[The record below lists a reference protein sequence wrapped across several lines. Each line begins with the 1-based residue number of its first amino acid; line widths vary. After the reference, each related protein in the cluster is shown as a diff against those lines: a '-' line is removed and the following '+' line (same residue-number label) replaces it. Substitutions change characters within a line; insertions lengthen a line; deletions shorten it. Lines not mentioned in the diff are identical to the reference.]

1 MNLTTLIPNFPPLIS
16 SLQTLQQNHKN
27 MQFETAKQLL
37 LKAISSVNGA
47 VEKKNTIP
55 VLQNIKIE
63 VQNDKVV
70 LLATDMDIL
79 VTSTFESDMK
89 KSGSTTV
96 PAQMFFDIVRKI
108 PDGSN
113 IMISQENPSILQI
126 KSGKS
131 KYSLPCIDA
140 SEFPNLSE
148 GELGEEIE
156 IDAEKLTKM
165 IDKTRFAISNDETR
179 YYLNGLFLQAL
190 KKDSGFELRTV
201 ATDGHRL
208 GLSFLVTEN
217 LKTPFGVILP
227 KKSVAEIRRIIDGS
241 KSIKISV
248 SRVKIKIIAGNTTIV
263 SKLIDGEFPDYDKV
277 LPKNNTQI
285 AVINRRNFFDCVDRV
300 STVATD
306 KHRSI
311 KVVVEN
317 GKMNLQVNTNDGS
330 FAYEELDVNYSGERI
345 ETGFNSRYLLD
356 IIGQIDKEELLM
368 RFKDGGSPALIEAKD
383 MNSVF
388 VIMPV
393 RV

>member
-1 MNLTTLIPNFPPLIS
+1 
-16 SLQTLQQNHKN
+16 
-27 MQFETAKQLL
+27 MQFEVAKQLL
-37 LKAISSVNGA
+37 LKAISNVNGA

-63 VQNDKVV
+63 AKDDKVI

-89 KSGSTTV
+89 KSGTTTV

-108 PDGSN
+108 PDGSS
-113 IMISQENPSILQI
+113 IMISQESPSILQI

-148 GELGEEIE
+148 GELGEEVEIE
-156 IDAEKLTKM
+156 ADKLSKM

-179 YYLNGLFLQAL
+179 YYLNGLYLQAM

-201 ATDGHRL
+201 ATDGHRMA
-208 GLSFLVTEN
+208 LSFLVAD

-241 KSIKISV
+241 KTVKISV
-248 SRVKIKIIAGNTTIV
+248 SRVKIKVTTDQTTII

-285 AVINRRNFFDCVDRV
+285 ALINKKNFFDCVDRV

-311 KVVVEN
+311 KLVIEN

-330 FAYEELDVNYSGERI
+330 FAYEELDVNYSGDRI

-356 IIGQIDKEELLM
+356 IIGQIDKEELMM
-368 RFKDGGSPALIEAKD
+368 RFRDGGSPALIEAKD

-393 RV
+393 RI

>member
-1 MNLTTLIPNFPPLIS
+1 
-16 SLQTLQQNHKN
+16 
-27 MQFETAKQLL
+27 MQFEVAKQLL
-37 LKAISSVNGA
+37 LKAISNVNGA

-63 VQNDKVV
+63 AKDDKVI

-89 KSGSTTV
+89 KSGTTTV

-108 PDGSN
+108 PDGSS
-113 IMISQENPSILQI
+113 IMISQESPSILQI

-148 GELGEEIE
+148 GELGEEVEIE
-156 IDAEKLTKM
+156 ADKLSKM

-179 YYLNGLFLQAL
+179 YYLNGLYLQAM

-201 ATDGHRL
+201 ATDGHRMA
-208 GLSFLVTEN
+208 LSFLASD

-241 KSIKISV
+241 KTVKISV
-248 SRVKIKIIAGNTTIV
+248 SRVKIKVTTDQTTIV

-285 AVINRRNFFDCVDRV
+285 ALINRKNFFDCVDRV

-311 KVVVEN
+311 KLVIEN

-330 FAYEELDVNYSGERI
+330 FAYEELDVNYSGDRI

-356 IIGQIDKEELLM
+356 IIGQIDKEELMM
-368 RFKDGGSPALIEAKD
+368 RFRDGGSPALIEAKD

-393 RV
+393 RI

>member
-1 MNLTTLIPNFPPLIS
+1 
-16 SLQTLQQNHKN
+16 
-27 MQFETAKQLL
+27 MQFEVAKQVL
-37 LKAISSVNGA
+37 LKAIANVNGA

-63 VQNDKVV
+63 AKDDKVV

-79 VTSTFESDMK
+79 VTSSFESDMK
-89 KSGSTTV
+89 TSGSTTV

-108 PDGSN
+108 PDGSSV
-113 IMISQENPSILQI
+113 MISQDSPTIMQI

-131 KYSLPCIDA
+131 KYNLPCIDA

-148 GELGEEIE
+148 GELSEEIE
-156 IDAEKLTKM
+156 VEAEKFAKM

-190 KKDSGFELRTV
+190 QKDSGFELRTI

-208 GLSFLVTEN
+208 ALSFLVSD
-217 LKTPFGVILP
+217 LKAPFGVILP

-241 KSIKISV
+241 KKVKIAV
-248 SRVKIKIIAGNTTIV
+248 SRVKIKITTDQTTIV

-285 AVINRRNFFDCVDRV
+285 ALINRRNFFDCVDRV

-306 KHRSI
+306 KHSSVKLI
-311 KVVVEN
+311 IEN
-317 GKMNLQVNTNDGS
+317 GKMSLQVNTNDGS

-368 RFKDGGSPALIEAKD
+368 RFKDGASPALIEAKD
-383 MNSVF
+383 MSSVF

-393 RV
+393 RI

>member
-1 MNLTTLIPNFPPLIS
+1 
-16 SLQTLQQNHKN
+16 
-27 MQFETAKQLL
+27 MQFEVAKQVL
-37 LKAISSVNGA
+37 LKAIANVNGA

-63 VQNDKVV
+63 AKDDKVV

-79 VTSTFESDMK
+79 VTSSFESDMK
-89 KSGSTTV
+89 NSGSTTV

-108 PDGSN
+108 PDGSSV
-113 IMISQENPSILQI
+113 MISQDSPTIMQI

-148 GELGEEIE
+148 GELSAEIE
-156 IDAEKLTKM
+156 VEAEKFAKM

-190 KKDSGFELRTV
+190 QKDSGFELRTI

-208 GLSFLVTEN
+208 ALSFLVSD
-217 LKTPFGVILP
+217 LKAPFGVILP

-241 KSIKISV
+241 KKVKIAV
-248 SRVKIKIIAGNTTIV
+248 SRVKIKITTDQATIV

-306 KHRSI
+306 KHRSVKLI
-311 KVVVEN
+311 IEN
-317 GKMNLQVNTNDGS
+317 GKMSLQVNTNDGS

-368 RFKDGGSPALIEAKD
+368 RFKDGASPALIEAKD
-383 MNSVF
+383 MSSVF

-393 RV
+393 RI

>member
-1 MNLTTLIPNFPPLIS
+1 
-16 SLQTLQQNHKN
+16 
-27 MQFETAKQLL
+27 MQFEVAKQVL
-37 LKAISSVNGA
+37 LKAIANVNGA

-63 VQNDKVV
+63 AKDDKVV

-79 VTSTFESDMK
+79 VTSSFESDMK
-89 KSGSTTV
+89 TSGSTTV

-108 PDGSN
+108 PDGSSV
-113 IMISQENPSILQI
+113 MISQDSPTIMQI

-131 KYSLPCIDA
+131 KYNLPCIDA

-148 GELGEEIE
+148 GELSEEIE
-156 IDAEKLTKM
+156 VEAEKFAKM

-190 KKDSGFELRTV
+190 QKDSGFELRTI

-208 GLSFLVTEN
+208 ALSFLVSD
-217 LKTPFGVILP
+217 LKAPFGVILP

-241 KSIKISV
+241 KKVKIAV
-248 SRVKIKIIAGNTTIV
+248 SRVKIKITTDQTTIV

-285 AVINRRNFFDCVDRV
+285 ALINRRNFFDCVDRV

-306 KHRSI
+306 KHRSVKLI
-311 KVVVEN
+311 IEN
-317 GKMNLQVNTNDGS
+317 GKMSLQVNTNDGS

-368 RFKDGGSPALIEAKD
+368 RFKDGASPALIEAKD
-383 MNSVF
+383 MSSVF

-393 RV
+393 RI

>member
-1 MNLTTLIPNFPPLIS
+1 
-16 SLQTLQQNHKN
+16 
-27 MQFETAKQLL
+27 MQFQVAKQLL
-37 LKAISSVNGA
+37 LKAIASVNGA

-55 VLQNIKIE
+55 VLQNIKID
-63 VQNDKVV
+63 VKNDRVV

-89 KSGSTTV
+89 TGGATTV

-113 IMISQENPSILQI
+113 IMISQESPTILQI

-131 KYSLPCIDA
+131 KYNLPCIDA
-140 SEFPNLSE
+140 AEFPNLSE
-148 GELGEEIE
+148 GELGEEVE
-156 IDAEKLTKM
+156 IDAEKLSKM

-179 YYLNGLFLQAL
+179 YYLNGLYLQAM

-208 GLSFLVTEN
+208 ALSFLAAIN

-241 KSIKISV
+241 KKIRLAV
-248 SRVKIKIIAGNTTIV
+248 SRVKIKITTEQTTIV

-285 AVINRRNFFDCVDRV
+285 AVINKKNFFDCVDRV

-311 KVVVEN
+311 KLVIEN

-383 MNSVF
+383 MTSIF

>member
-1 MNLTTLIPNFPPLIS
+1 
-16 SLQTLQQNHKN
+16 
-27 MQFETAKQLL
+27 MQFEVAKQIL

-63 VQNDKVV
+63 AKNDHVT

-79 VTSTFESDMK
+79 VTSNFESDMK
-89 KSGSTTV
+89 KSGATTV

-108 PDGSN
+108 PDGSK
-113 IMISQENPSILQI
+113 IMISQEAPTTLQI

-131 KYSLPCIDA
+131 KYSLPCIEA

-156 IDAEKLTKM
+156 IDAEKMSKM
-165 IDKTRFAISNDETR
+165 IDKTRFAISNDESR
-179 YYLNGLFLQAL
+179 YYLNGLFLQGF

-208 GLSFLVTEN
+208 GLSFLPAEN
-217 LKTPFGVILP
+217 IKTPFGVILP
-227 KKSVAEIRRIIDGS
+227 KKSVAEIRRLIDGK
-241 KSIKISV
+241 KSAKIAV
-248 SRVKIKIIAGNTTIV
+248 SRVKIKVTTDNATIV
-263 SKLIDGEFPDYDKV
+263 SKLIDGDFPDYDKV
-277 LPKNNTQI
+277 VPKNNTQI
-285 AVINRRNFFDCVDRV
+285 AVINKRDFFDCVDRV
-300 STVATD
+300 STVAND

-311 KVVVEN
+311 KVVLEN
-317 GKMNLQVNTNDGS
+317 GKMNLQVSTNDGS
-330 FAYEELDVNYSGERI
+330 FAYEELDINYSGERI
-345 ETGFNSRYLLD
+345 EAGFNSRYLLD

-368 RFKDGGSPALIEAKD
+368 RFKDGNSPALIEAKE

-393 RV
+393 RI

>member
-1 MNLTTLIPNFPPLIS
+1 
-16 SLQTLQQNHKN
+16 
-27 MQFETAKQLL
+27 MQFEVAKQVL
-37 LKAISSVNGA
+37 LKAIANVNGA

-63 VQNDKVV
+63 AKDDKVV

-79 VTSTFESDMK
+79 VTSSFESDMK
-89 KSGSTTV
+89 TSGSTTV

-108 PDGSN
+108 PDGSSV
-113 IMISQENPSILQI
+113 MISQDSPTIMQI

-148 GELGEEIE
+148 GELSEEIE
-156 IDAEKLTKM
+156 VEAEKFAKM

-190 KKDSGFELRTV
+190 QKDSGFELRTI

-208 GLSFLVTEN
+208 ALSFLVSD
-217 LKTPFGVILP
+217 LKAPFGVILP

-241 KSIKISV
+241 KKVKIAV
-248 SRVKIKIIAGNTTIV
+248 SRVKIKITTDQATIV

-306 KHRSI
+306 KHRSVKLI
-311 KVVVEN
+311 IEN
-317 GKMNLQVNTNDGS
+317 GKMSLQVNTNDGS

-356 IIGQIDKEELLM
+356 IVGQIDKEELLM
-368 RFKDGGSPALIEAKD
+368 RFKDGASPALIEAKD
-383 MNSVF
+383 MSSVF

-393 RV
+393 RI

>member
-1 MNLTTLIPNFPPLIS
+1 
-16 SLQTLQQNHKN
+16 
-27 MQFETAKQLL
+27 MQFEVAKQVL
-37 LKAISSVNGA
+37 LKAIANVNGA

-63 VQNDKVV
+63 AKDDKVV

-79 VTSTFESDMK
+79 VTSSFESDMK
-89 KSGSTTV
+89 TSGSTTV

-108 PDGSN
+108 PDGSSV
-113 IMISQENPSILQI
+113 MISQDSPTIMQI

-148 GELGEEIE
+148 GELSAEIE
-156 IDAEKLTKM
+156 VEAEKFAKM

-190 KKDSGFELRTV
+190 QKDSGFELRTI

-208 GLSFLVTEN
+208 ALSFLVSD
-217 LKTPFGVILP
+217 LKAPFGVILP

-241 KSIKISV
+241 KKVKIAV
-248 SRVKIKIIAGNTTIV
+248 SRVKIKITTDQTTIV

-311 KVVVEN
+311 KLIIEN
-317 GKMNLQVNTNDGS
+317 GKMSLQVNTNDGS

-368 RFKDGGSPALIEAKD
+368 RFKDGASPALIEAKD
-383 MNSVF
+383 MSSVF

-393 RV
+393 RI

>member
-1 MNLTTLIPNFPPLIS
+1 
-16 SLQTLQQNHKN
+16 
-27 MQFETAKQLL
+27 MQFEVAKQLL
-37 LKAISSVNGA
+37 LKAISNVNGA

-63 VQNDKVV
+63 AKDDKVV

-89 KSGSTTV
+89 KSGTTTV

-108 PDGSN
+108 PDGSS
-113 IMISQENPSILQI
+113 IMISQESPSILQI

-148 GELGEEIE
+148 GELGEEVEIE
-156 IDAEKLTKM
+156 ADKLSKM

-179 YYLNGLFLQAL
+179 YYLNGLYLQGM

-201 ATDGHRL
+201 ATDGHRMA
-208 GLSFLVTEN
+208 LSFLVAD

-227 KKSVAEIRRIIDGS
+227 KKSVAEIRRIIDGF
-241 KSIKISV
+241 KTVKISV
-248 SRVKIKIIAGNTTIV
+248 SRVKIKVTTDQTTIV

-285 AVINRRNFFDCVDRV
+285 ALINKKNFFDCVDRV

-311 KVVVEN
+311 KLVIEN

-330 FAYEELDVNYSGERI
+330 FAYEELDVNYSGDRI

-356 IIGQIDKEELLM
+356 IIGQIDKEELMM
-368 RFKDGGSPALIEAKD
+368 RFRDGGSPALIEAKD

-393 RV
+393 RI

>member
-1 MNLTTLIPNFPPLIS
+1 
-16 SLQTLQQNHKN
+16 
-27 MQFETAKQLL
+27 MQFEVAKQVL
-37 LKAISSVNGA
+37 LKAIANVNGA

-63 VQNDKVV
+63 AKADKVV

-89 KSGSTTV
+89 KGGNTTV

-108 PDGSN
+108 PDGA
-113 IMISQENPSILQI
+113 IMITQESPTILQI

-131 KYSLPCIDA
+131 KYNLPCIDA

-148 GELGEEIE
+148 GELGEEVE
-156 IDAEKLTKM
+156 VESDKLAKM

-179 YYLNGLFLQAL
+179 YYLNGLYLQAMQ
-190 KKDSGFELRTV
+190 KDDGFELRTV

-208 GLSFLVTEN
+208 ALSFLPVN
-217 LKTPFGVILP
+217 NFKTAFGVILP
-227 KKSVAEIRRIIDGS
+227 KKSVAEIRRIIDGA
-241 KSIKISV
+241 KKVKVAV
-248 SRVKIKIIAGNTTIV
+248 SRVKIKITSDQTTIV

-285 AVINRRNFFDCVDRV
+285 AIINKKTFFDCVDRV

-306 KHRSI
+306 KHRSVKLI
-311 KVVVEN
+311 VEN
-317 GKMNLQVNTNDGS
+317 GKMNLQVSTNDGS
-330 FAYEELDVNYSGERI
+330 FAYEELDVNYSGDRI

-356 IIGQIDKEELLM
+356 IIGQIEKDELMM
-368 RFKDGGSPALIEAKD
+368 RFKDSVSPAIIEAKE

-393 RV
+393 RI

>member
-1 MNLTTLIPNFPPLIS
+1 
-16 SLQTLQQNHKN
+16 
-27 MQFETAKQLL
+27 MQFEVAKHVL
-37 LKAISSVNGA
+37 LKAIANVNGA

-63 VQNDKVV
+63 AKDDKVV

-79 VTSTFESDMK
+79 VTSSFESDMK
-89 KSGSTTV
+89 NGGSTTV

-108 PDGSN
+108 PDGSSV
-113 IMISQENPSILQI
+113 MISKDSPTIMQI

-148 GELGEEIE
+148 GELSEEIE
-156 IDAEKLTKM
+156 VEAEKFAKM

-190 KKDSGFELRTV
+190 QKDSGYELRTI

-208 GLSFLVTEN
+208 ALSFLISD
-217 LKTPFGVILP
+217 LKAPFGVILP

-241 KSIKISV
+241 KKVKIAV
-248 SRVKIKIIAGNTTIV
+248 SRVKIKITTDQATIV

-277 LPKNNTQI
+277 LPKNNIQI
-285 AVINRRNFFDCVDRV
+285 ALINRRNFFDCVDRV

-306 KHRSI
+306 KHRSVKLI
-311 KVVVEN
+311 IEN
-317 GKMNLQVNTNDGS
+317 GKMSLQVNTNDGS

-368 RFKDGGSPALIEAKD
+368 RFKDGASPALIEAKD
-383 MNSVF
+383 MSSVF

-393 RV
+393 RI